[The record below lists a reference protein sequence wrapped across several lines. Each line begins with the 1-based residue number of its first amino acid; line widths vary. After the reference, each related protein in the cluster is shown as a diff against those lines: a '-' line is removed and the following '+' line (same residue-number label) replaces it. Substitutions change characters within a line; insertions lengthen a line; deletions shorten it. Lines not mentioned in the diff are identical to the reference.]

1 MRSWSGDRYRCPA
14 GCLTRS
20 QRAIDDLVLATIRA
34 RLAWPDLADLITP
47 EESEQARQVGERL
60 RGRLARIEDDYDRGD
75 IDGRRYKTAA
85 AKVQAELNG
94 AQRVQARLTVAE
106 VMSRRVPVCS
116 PDDSVAYVM
125 REMTRLR
132 HRHLPVIDGGELVG
146 VVSIGDVV
154 KNRVAEIE
162 LETGVLRDA
171 YIGRRV

>member
-1 MRSWSGDRYRCPA
+1 MKVSEILKTKGNSVE
-14 GCLTRS
+14 T
-20 QRAIDDLVLATIRA
+20 IDPGASVTEAVRRLVGPPQIGALVVC
-34 RLAWPDLADLITP
+34 TP
-47 EESEQARQVGERL
+47 GRRKVTGMINERDVL
-60 RGRLARIEDDYDRGD
+60 RGLGRHGTRLLE
-75 IDGRRYKTAA
+75 
-85 AKVQAELNG
+85 
-94 AQRVQARLTVAE
+94 LTVAE

-116 PDDSVAYVM
+116 PDDSVVYVM

-132 HRHLPVIDGGELVG
+132 HRHLPVLEGGELAG